1 VNVVLGVSGGI
12 AAYKACEIVR
22 GLRSRGCAVRV
33 VLTRAAA
40 EFITPVTLQALSGRK
55 VHVSLFDPDEDAI
68 QHIALAKE
76 CRLLLV
82 APATANVLGKL
93 AGGIADDFL
102 TTFALAVRCP
112 LLLAPAMNPR
122 MWDHPAVVENVR
134 KLADRGALFIGPEE
148 GEMAEADYGVGRL
161 ADPSAI
167 VDRAMEILG
176 SRRTLSGQRVL
187 VTAGPTREAID
198 AVRFLSNP
206 SSGKMGFAIATAA
219 VRRGAEVVLV
229 SGPTTI
235 EDPEGV
241 RVVRVTTAS
250 EMRDAVMAALPEAT
264 IVVKAAAVS
273 DFAVAAPAATK
284 IRKREAAR
292 TIEFVP
298 TPDILKEVSARKGSR
313 LLVGF
318 AAETGDVVGNARK
331 KLVEKGLDFIVA
343 NDVSGGAAFGADDVA
358 VVVLDRAGAETR
370 LGPGPKAAIAE
381 RLLDMIEQRIAA

>member
-22 GLRSRGCAVRV
+22 GLRRRGCAVRV
-33 VLTRAAA
+33 VMTRAAA

-55 VHVSLFDPDEDAI
+55 VLVSLFDPDEDAI
-68 QHIALAKE
+68 QHIVLAKE

-161 ADPSAI
+161 ADPAAI

-176 SRRTLSGQRVL
+176 SRRTLSGQKIL

-206 SSGKMGFAIATAA
+206 SSGKMGFAIAKAA
-219 VRRGAEVVLV
+219 VRRGADVVLV

-284 IRKREAAR
+284 VKKFEAAR
-292 TIEFVP
+292 TIDFVP

-318 AAETGDVVGNARK
+318 AAETGDVVGNARR
-331 KLVEKGLDFIVA
+331 KLIEKGLDLIVA

-381 RLLDMIEQRIAA
+381 RLLDMIEERIAA